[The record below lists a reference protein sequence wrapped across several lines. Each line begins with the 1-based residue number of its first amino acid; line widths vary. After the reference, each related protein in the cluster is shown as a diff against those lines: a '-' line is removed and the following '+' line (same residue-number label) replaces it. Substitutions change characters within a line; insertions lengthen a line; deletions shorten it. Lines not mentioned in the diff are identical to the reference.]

1 MRDRSAGHRQIA
13 VAIKDQSAG
22 GQLPHVV
29 ARGHGTVAEQIL
41 SLAFAE
47 GIKIREDADLV
58 EILEATKIDCE
69 IPTFALA
76 AVAEILSYVYR
87 ANGQDP
93 LETSVATVEDPI
105 GVANEPT

>member
-1 MRDRSAGHRQIA
+1 MHDRSAGHRQIA
-13 VAIKDQSAG
+13 VAIKDQSAT
-22 GQLPHVV
+22 GQQPHVI
-29 ARGHGTVAEQIL
+29 AKGYGTVAEQIL
-41 SLAFAE
+41 SLAFAQ

-58 EILEATKIDCE
+58 EILEATEIDCE

-93 LETSVATVEDPI
+93 SETGVGTAEDPSRS
-105 GVANEPT
+105 GQ

>member
-1 MRDRSAGHRQIA
+1 M
-13 VAIKDQSAG
+13 
-22 GQLPHVV
+22 
-29 ARGHGTVAEQIL
+29 AEQIL

-76 AVAEILSYVYR
+76 AVAEILSYVYL
-87 ANGQDP
+87 ANGHDP
-93 LETSVATVEDPI
+93 SETSAGAAGDAI
-105 GVANEPT
+105 GVANE